1 MGGGGR
7 EHALA
12 WRLSRSPELGALIAA
27 PGNPGIGRLARLAPV
42 SAGDAPG
49 MCRLASHEGV
59 DLVVAGPEA
68 PLADG
73 LADRLAEVGIP
84 CFGPRAE
91 AARLESSKAFARAFC
106 ARHRIPAPR
115 HATVRDA
122 AGLRRALAGGEL
134 GDLPVVKASGLAG
147 GKGVL
152 LPEDPSAIER
162 EAMALLD
169 GRLGAA
175 GSEVVLEERL
185 EGPELSVFAVTDGK
199 RVIHAGTAS
208 DFKRRFDGDRGPNTG
223 GMGSVSPGHQVG
235 PGLLARIRREV
246 LEPAVL
252 GLAAEGAPYRGVLYA
267 GLMLTADGPK
277 VLEFNV
283 RFGDPECQALAP
295 RFDEDLLPVFFE
307 AARGELP
314 AARPPA
320 LRMRPERSVTV
331 ILAEG
336 AYPGPVETGASI
348 AGLPDAVESG
358 ERAFVF
364 HAGTREGAGGV
375 ETAGGRVIAVTGLGT
390 TWAEARETAYR
401 TAESIHW
408 PGRAFRRDIAAGAL
422 PN

>member
-12 WRLSRSPELGALIAA
+12 WRLARSPELGALIAA

-42 SAGDAPG
+42 SAGDVPG
-49 MCRLASHEGV
+49 LVRLAADQAV
-59 DLVVAGPEA
+59 DLVVAGPES

-73 LADRLAEVGIP
+73 LADRLAEAGVP
-84 CFGPRAE
+84 CFGPRA
-91 AARLESSKAFARAFC
+91 AAAQLESSKAFARAFC

-122 AGLRRALAGGEL
+122 DELRRALAGEEL
-134 GDLPVVKASGLAG
+134 GELPVVKASGLAG

-152 LPEDPSAIER
+152 LPDDPEAVER
-162 EAMALLD
+162 EALALLE

-185 EGPELSVFAVTDGK
+185 EGPELSVFAVTDGE

-223 GMGSVSPGHQVG
+223 GMGSVSPGRGIG

-246 LEPAVL
+246 IEPTVI

-267 GLMLTADGPK
+267 GLMLTAEGPK

-295 RFDEDLLPVFFE
+295 RFDEDLLPVFLE
-307 AARGELP
+307 AARGEFS
-314 AARPPA
+314 AARAPA
-320 LRMRPERSVTV
+320 LRMRPEPAVTV
-331 ILAEG
+331 ILAEAG
-336 AYPGPVETGASI
+336 YPGRIEAGTPI
-348 AGLPDAVESG
+348 AGLPDAVEAG
-358 ERAFVF
+358 EDAFVF
-364 HAGTREGAGGV
+364 HAGTREGAGGI

-390 TWAEARETAYR
+390 TRADARATAYR
-401 TAESIHW
+401 TAGSIRW
-408 PGRAFRRDIAAGAL
+408 ENCDFRRDIAAEA
-422 PN
+422 